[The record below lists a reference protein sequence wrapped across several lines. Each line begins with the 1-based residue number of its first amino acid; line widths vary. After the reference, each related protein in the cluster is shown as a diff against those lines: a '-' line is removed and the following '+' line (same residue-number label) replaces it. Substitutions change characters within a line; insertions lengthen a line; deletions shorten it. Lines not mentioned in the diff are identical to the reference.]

1 MTADDIA
8 AAKRFNATLGAVI
21 RAQASFEGKSIAQL
35 SRDTG
40 IEYVTLGR
48 YLRGQRDMPVSV
60 IYRCAL
66 HLAVSVES
74 LVHEA
79 GQKMGWTTD

>member
-1 MTADDIA
+1 M
-8 AAKRFNATLGAVI
+8 
-21 RAQASFEGKSIAQL
+21 AQL

-48 YLRGQRDMPVSV
+48 YLRGQRDMSISV
-60 IYRCAL
+60 VYRCAL
-66 HLAVSVES
+66 HWAVSVES

-79 GQKMGWTTD
+79 GQKMGWTVE